1 MVMPEKE
8 YALYKG
14 DKLIMIGTVKEIA
27 ERRGIKPESVHYLG
41 MPAYLKRRQK
51 SKNALVLVKLE
62 D

>member
-14 DKLIMIGTVKEIA
+14 DKLLMIGTVKEIA
-27 ERRGIKPESVHYLG
+27 EKRGVKPASIHFLSS
-41 MPAYLKRRQK
+41 PAYLKRRQK